1 MTTLGE
7 IPAEQLKDMST
18 LENTSGFR
26 EILERAAK
34 KENEEK
40 DH

>member
-1 MTTLGE
+1 MIILTGK
-7 IPAEQLKDMST
+7 ADSYAQF
-18 LENTSGFR
+18 ENTSGFR